1 MTALTVRVPMYDHA
15 LLYKQQHEVLEVAM
29 RRVFERGALDW
40 GPEVPAFE
48 RAFAGYVGAK
58 HAVGCNSGTA
68 ALRIALRALEIGAGD
83 EVITVP
89 NSDQSTTA
97 AITSVGATPVWVDVD
112 ADTSNINVVQ
122 VTAAITDKTK
132 ALLPVDMYGHPADM
146 PALSRL
152 AKQHN
157 LPMIVD
163 ACLSLGASVADIPV
177 GQWGSV
183 TCFSHAPSKHLG
195 AYGSAGTAV
204 TNDDALAQRME
215 RIVAYGQDRAHHYQ
229 PGRLASPPLHH
240 LDEGLHEKLDE
251 LQAALLHAKLPEVDE
266 HIALRIARAN
276 RYHHNLIDSNVTL
289 PSIRPNTRHTFR
301 NYVVHLEPATNRE
314 HVQQHLANKGIA
326 SGLPYAPP
334 LHLHPAYTHLGYQAG
349 DFPVSKDL
357 GERLLSVPI
366 GDHVTFAM
374 VDYVCE
380 ALLEVTT

>member
-1 MTALTVRVPMYDHA
+1 MTAVTARVPMYDHA
-15 LLYKQQHEVLEVAM
+15 LLYEQQKEVLGEAM
-29 RRVFERGALDW
+29 RRVLERGALDW

-48 RAFAGYVGAK
+48 QAFAGYVGVK
-58 HAVGCNSGTA
+58 YAVGCNSGTA
-68 ALRIALRALEIGAGD
+68 ALRVALRALGIGTGD

-112 ADTSNINVVQ
+112 ADTSNINVNQ
-122 VTAAITDKTK
+122 AAAAITDKTK

-146 PALSRL
+146 PALTQL
-152 AKQHN
+152 AETHG

-163 ACLSLGASVADIPV
+163 ACLSLGASVNEIPV
-177 GQWGSV
+177 GQWGAV

-204 TNDDALAQRME
+204 TNDDALAQRMQ

-251 LQAALLHAKLPEVDE
+251 LQAALLQAKLPDVDE
-266 HIALRIARAN
+266 RIAMRIARAN
-276 RYHHNLIDSNVTL
+276 RYHHNLINSTMRL
-289 PSIRPNTRHTFR
+289 PTIRPNYRHTFR
-301 NYVVHLEPATNRE
+301 NYVVHLEPNTNRAN
-314 HVQQHLANKGIA
+314 VQQHLANKGIA

-334 LHLHPAYTHLGYQAG
+334 LHLHPAYAYLGYQVG
-349 DFPVSKDL
+349 DFPVSEDL
-357 GERLLSVPI
+357 GDRLLSVPI
-366 GDHVTFAM
+366 GDHVTLEM

-380 ALLEVTT
+380 ALLEVTA

>member
-1 MTALTVRVPMYDHA
+1 MTAVTVQVPMYDHA
-15 LLYKQQHEVLEVAM
+15 LLFEQQKDVLEAAM
-29 RRVFERGALDW
+29 RRVFARGALDW

-48 RAFAGYVGAK
+48 RAFADYLGVK

-68 ALRIALRALEIGAGD
+68 ALRVALRALNIGAGD

-97 AITSVGATPVWVDVD
+97 AITSVGATPVWVDVE
-112 ADTSNINVVQ
+112 ADTSNINVSQ
-122 VTAAITDKTK
+122 AAAAITAKTK

-146 PALSRL
+146 LTLNQL
-152 AKQHN
+152 AEKHS
-157 LPMIVD
+157 LAMIVD
-163 ACLSLGASVADIPV
+163 ACLSLGASVDGISV
-177 GQWGSV
+177 GQWGTV

-204 TNDDALAQRME
+204 TNDDALAARMQ

-240 LDEGLHEKLDE
+240 VDEGLHEKLDE
-251 LQAALLHAKLPEVDE
+251 LQAALLQAKLPEVDKR
-266 HIALRIARAN
+266 IALRIARAN
-276 RYHHNLIDSNVTL
+276 RYHHNLIHSNMTL
-289 PSIRPNTRHTFR
+289 PSIRPNNRHTFR
-301 NYVVHLEPATNRE
+301 NYVLHLEPTTNRE
-314 HVQQHLANKGIA
+314 HIQQQLADSGIA
-326 SGLPYAPP
+326 TGLPYAPP
-334 LHLHPAYTHLGYQAG
+334 LHLHPAYAHRGYQAG
-349 DFPVSKDL
+349 DFPVSEDL

-380 ALLEVTT
+380 ALLEVTA